1 MHFLVPP
8 SPLDEY
14 DHSNLSLC
22 VCVCVYVCVCVGGGL
37 SSEAAQSGSTLTGP
51 LINKYSI

>member
-8 SPLDEY
+8 SPLNEY
-14 DHSNLSLC
+14 DHSNVSVC
-22 VCVCVYVCVCVGGGL
+22 VCVCVCLCVGGGL